1 MENALVVEL
10 AEEQGLDPDG
20 AKKLYD
26 SYGKGEVWEID
37 SQEWLIFDDSDD
49 AYDGAIEYV
58 KQTYADEP
66 SIFSADLLRDFA
78 KVAPG
83 DIDEI
88 AAETGDNDA
97 ENMDDDDLLREADN
111 APDEDDFTNADGDL
125 DEAAYEAAVEK
136 AVDEAKE
143 IVSEHVAKE
152 VAKALRDDPIGW
164 WEDIVGKGEKL
175 PDWIGVDVAAL
186 AEHIVDNDGV
196 GHTLG
201 SYDGND
207 IELPSGAVAI
217 RLN

>member
-10 AEEQGLDPDG
+10 AEHQGLDPEG
-20 AKKLYD
+20 AEKRYD

-37 SQEWLIFDDSDD
+37 GQEWLIFDDSDD
-49 AYDGAIEYV
+49 AYDGAIEYI
-58 KQTYADEP
+58 KQTYDDEP

-78 KVAPG
+78 KVMPG

-88 AAETGDNDA
+88 AASEGDNA
-97 ENMDDDDLLREADN
+97 AGNIEEG
-111 APDEDDFTNADGDL
+111 DFTNEDGDL
-125 DEAAYEAAVEK
+125 DEAAY
-136 AVDEAKE
+136 VDAQEHE
-143 IVSEHVAKE
+143 SERVASE
-152 VAKALRDDPIGW
+152 VADALRDDPIGW

-175 PDWIGVDVAAL
+175 PDWIGVDVDAL
-186 AEHIVDNDGV
+186 AEHVVDSDGV

-207 IELPSGAVAI
+207 IDLPSGAVAL